1 LKRIFIFVT
10 SPGKMLCYIQ
20 EQSREINLA
29 VPEETMFQAE
39 RNPAEQPDSLNPR
52 QRQVLGQA
60 KHLVSQGKPG
70 QAAPLFAE
78 LAEVEGANH
87 PQHAANLHAQA
98 AHAFADEQRGPAAL
112 IQARAALKLFL
123 KYQMDKRTSMF
134 YADITRKLNDKGM
147 KNTADALISE
157 FGSRI
162 AALPAGATSATQK
175 HGMLPTNC
183 PQCGAPIQVDKAGWV
198 DSNTVE
204 CSYCGSQI
212 RPV

>member
-1 LKRIFIFVT
+1 
-10 SPGKMLCYIQ
+10 
-20 EQSREINLA
+20 
-29 VPEETMFQAE
+29 MFQAE

-112 IQARAALKLFL
+112 IQARAALNLFL

-134 YADITRKLNDKGM
+134 YANITRKLNDNGM
-147 KNTADALISE
+147 KNAADTLSGE
-157 FGSRI
+157 FGARI
-162 AALPAGATSATQK
+162 AALQSGATFTVQK
-175 HGMLPTNC
+175 HARLPSNC
-183 PQCGAPIQVDKAGWV
+183 PQCGAPVHVDKAKWV

-204 CSYCGSQI
+204 CAYCGSQI
-212 RPV
+212 RPE